1 MTAPPAKSAVAVPG
15 LWVSCRR
22 CSRDEADTVLVA
34 QDRMLAIPGEF
45 HVVRCT
51 RCGFMYTNPQ
61 PDAETLTRHY
71 PASYPAFVPPPAHRP
86 SRSAEGMR
94 AWLRN
99 AVLAARGYPVTPPP
113 RAARA
118 GRLLSAALAQRFV
131 WLPEFVPG
139 GTLLE
144 IGCATGPY
152 IAEMRE
158 LGWNVIGVEPDE
170 SAARAARENL
180 GLDVRTGTLEGSELP
195 ADCCDVVV
203 MRMVLEHVPDPRA
216 TLAEAG
222 RVLAPGGRLLI
233 SVPNAA
239 SIEARVFGDRWSAWD
254 LPRHLSHFTPRTL
267 AALLESCGFVVEAV
281 HHLVNANN
289 IATSL
294 RYVSG
299 RVGLASPWQARAL
312 LPLAA
317 VQAAVRRSGRLA
329 VAARRPGAGARIR
342 RGRS

>member
-1 MTAPPAKSAVAVPG
+1 MSISATEI
-15 LWVSCRR
+15 RTR
-22 CSRDEADTVLVA
+22 CLLCESDVWEPVITSS
-34 QDRMLAIPGEF
+34 DRMLGIPGEF

-51 RCGFMYTNPQ
+51 RCDFMYSHPQ
-61 PDAETLTRHY
+61 PDARTLKRHY
-71 PASYPAFVPPPAHRP
+71 PASYPAFAPPPAPRP
-86 SRSAEGMR
+86 SRAGRGIR

-99 AVLAARGYPVTPPP
+99 AVLAARGYPM
-113 RAARA
+113 AAPARPALA
-118 GRLLSAALAQRFV
+118 GRSLSAALAQRFV

-144 IGCATGPY
+144 VGCATGPY

-195 ADCCDVVV
+195 AGCCDVVV
-203 MRMVLEHVPDPRA
+203 MRMVLEHVPEPRA
-216 TLAEAG
+216 TLAEVG

-239 SIEARVFGDRWSAWD
+239 SIEASVFGDRWFAWD
-254 LPRHLSHFTPRTL
+254 LPRHLSHFTPHTL

-329 VAARRPGAGARIR
+329 VAARRPEAGARIR